1 MTQEHQL
8 QFLLITGKFL
18 NVLIIFQIPLSKY
31 RSRILGQQSFVIFFF
46 HNPFFVTLNSEVV
59 KVMITTV
66 Y

>member
-8 QFLLITGKFL
+8 RFLLITGKFL
-18 NVLIIFQIPLSKY
+18 NVLIFQIPLSKY

-46 HNPFFVTLNSEVV
+46 HHPFFVTLNSEVV